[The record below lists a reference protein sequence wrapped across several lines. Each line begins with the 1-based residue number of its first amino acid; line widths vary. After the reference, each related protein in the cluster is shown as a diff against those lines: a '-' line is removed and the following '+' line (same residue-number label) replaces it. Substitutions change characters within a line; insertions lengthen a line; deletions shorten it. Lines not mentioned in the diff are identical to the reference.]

1 MLNEVFSSGT
11 ELAERKHPAWT
22 SLVFALSACDTAGID
37 PAQLGLLK
45 VYVGITPVST
55 GGDALTG
62 KPYGTALPGMGR
74 STRPAHAHLTATHF
88 ESILCFTQ
96 QTGKLVL

>member
-45 VYVGITPVST
+45 VYVGITPRQHR
-55 GGDALTG
+55 GRCQAGAG
-62 KPYGTALPGMGR
+62 PFGQRMPIWLPPISSR
-74 STRPAHAHLTATHF
+74 FCVLPS
-88 ESILCFTQ
+88 
-96 QTGKLVL
+96 KLVNWFHENHT